1 MLTKNA
7 LRLAATG
14 CLVIFTAGNVAAAAA
29 AAQPSAQPSAQ
40 WAKAKPILEAALACT
55 SVDKFATAENALGSA
70 GWNSSQGVTPVALP
84 VELKTFG
91 LPTQK
96 VAVVRD
102 GFQHIFRAYL
112 PGVTVEQAAKAA
124 KLKLGKDGHQYVRVT
139 KLGVLTTDTEEGV
152 TTLTCRV
159 DTEG

>member
-1 MLTKNA
+1 MPTKNV
-7 LRLAATG
+7 LRLAAAS
-14 CLVIFTAGNVAAAAA
+14 CLVILAAGNPAAAAA
-29 AAQPSAQPSAQ
+29 AAPSAQ
-40 WAKAKPILEAALACT
+40 WTKARPILEAALACT
-55 SVDKFATAENALGSA
+55 SIDKFATAEKALGGA
-70 GWNSSQGVTPVALP
+70 GWTSDQGVTPVTLP

-102 GFQHIFRAYL
+102 GFEHIFRSYL

>member
-1 MLTKNA
+1 MPTKNA

-14 CLVIFTAGNVAAAAA
+14 CLLVATTAAAGAAA
-29 AAQPSAQPSAQ
+29 AAQPSAQ
-40 WAKAKPILEAALACT
+40 WTKARPILEAALACT
-55 SVDKFATAENALGSA
+55 SVNQFAAAEKALGGA
-70 GWNSSQGVTPVALP
+70 GWNASQGVTPVALP

-102 GFQHIFRAYL
+102 GFEHIFRSYL

-124 KLKLGKDGHQYVRVT
+124 NLKLGKDGHQYLRVT
-139 KLGVLTTDTEEGV
+139 KLGVLSTDTEEGV

>member
-1 MLTKNA
+1 MLTKNT

-14 CLVIFTAGNVAAAAA
+14 CLLVAAAGNAA
-29 AAQPSAQPSAQ
+29 NAVAAAGAAQPSAQ
-40 WAKAKPILEAALACT
+40 WTKAKPILEAALAC
-55 SVDKFATAENALGSA
+55 SSIDKFATAEKALGSA
-70 GWNSSQGVTPVALP
+70 GWDSSQGITPVALP
-84 VELKTFG
+84 LELKTFG

-102 GFQHIFRAYL
+102 GFEHIFRSYL

-124 KLKLGKDGHQYVRVT
+124 KLKLGKDGHQYLRVT

>member
-14 CLVIFTAGNVAAAAA
+14 CLVVIAAGNAAAA
-29 AAQPSAQPSAQ
+29 PVPPSAQ
-40 WAKAKPILEAALACT
+40 WTKARPIMEAALACT
-55 SVDKFATAENALGSA
+55 SVDKFAVAEKALGGA
-70 GWNSSQGVTPVALP
+70 GWNPSQGVTPVALP

-102 GFQHIFRAYL
+102 GFQHIFRSYL

>member
-7 LRLAATG
+7 LRLAASG
-14 CLVIFTAGNVAAAAA
+14 CVLAVAAVAASNAAAA
-29 AAQPSAQPSAQ
+29 PVQPSAQ
-40 WAKAKPILEAALACT
+40 WSKAKPILEAALACA
-55 SVDKFATAENALGSA
+55 SVDKFATAEKALSGA
-70 GWNSSQGVTPVALP
+70 GWSSDQGVTPVALP

-102 GFQHIFRAYL
+102 GFEHIFRSYL